1 MVPTL
6 MVMILP
12 VIIMLMLSNLRARFR
27 IVSGIKLLQVTSSQC
42 NTTFKSDRQEVY
54 YCQSVG
60 KTHWSE
66 AHFYLSFVLISK
78 SFFFGVIKFLCP
90 ISSSREPRSRAVPI
104 ILIALNTNMVFIL
117 RDDPNKTTEALV
129 AMR

>member
-12 VIIMLMLSNLRARFR
+12 TIIMLMLSNLRARFR

-54 YCQSVG
+54 YCQSLIGV
-60 KTHWSE
+60 KHTST
-66 AHFYLSFVLISK
+66 YLS
-78 SFFFGVIKFLCP
+78 C
-90 ISSSREPRSRAVPI
+90 
-104 ILIALNTNMVFIL
+104 
-117 RDDPNKTTEALV
+117 
-129 AMR
+129 